1 MSLYRMQQPRLN
13 QHVSVDD
20 DIIVSKS
27 IQDTIRFV
35 LLN

>member
-13 QHVSVDD
+13 QSVDD